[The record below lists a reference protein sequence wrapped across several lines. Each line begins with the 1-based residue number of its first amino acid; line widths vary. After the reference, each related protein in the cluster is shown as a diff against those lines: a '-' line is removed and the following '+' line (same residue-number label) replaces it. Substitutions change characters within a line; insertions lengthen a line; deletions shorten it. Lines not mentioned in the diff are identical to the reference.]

1 MQSSFIYMNSRKNSG
16 VIEVTFSVNVN
27 QLENNNTS
35 GNKELAVY
43 C

>member
-16 VIEVTFSVNVN
+16 VIEVTFSVN

>member
-16 VIEVTFSVNVN
+16 VIEVTFSVN

-35 GNKELAVY
+35 GNEELAVY